1 MRLPISRELLLILG
15 GAAVLALVPLGLSN
29 IYLLTLLFSIFTYAA
44 LAVGWNII
52 GGYTGYLSFGH
63 AAFFGVGGYTTALL
77 FANLGWSPFLT
88 TPLGGVVAALVALV
102 VGYPCLRLRGPY
114 FALVTLILALAVRV
128 VVLNV
133 EWTGGSSGLFLKI
146 PQMDALTNRILFYE
160 AMLAVLLVSV
170 LAAYWALRSKLGI
183 GLITIREDEEVAQTL
198 GINTTRL
205 KMAAFL
211 LSAFLAGMV
220 GGIFSYYRTYVY
232 PNIMFDL
239 NLSVLVVLMA
249 LFGGRQNWLGPVV
262 GALVI
267 SIVSEFLT
275 LQLGNEAARILFGL
289 LMVVVILYLPDG
301 LLAYVRP
308 RAKSKATGY
317 GFQVTGS
324 EQET

>member
-1 MRLPISRELLLILG
+1 MHWPISRELTVILVG
-15 GAAVLALVPLGLSN
+15 GALLAVVPLGLDN
-29 IYLLTLLFSIFTYAA
+29 IYLLTLLFTVFTYAA

-63 AAFFGVGGYTTALL
+63 AAFFGIGGYATALL

-88 TPLGGVVAALVALV
+88 TPLGGLLAALVALV

-114 FALVTLILALAVRV
+114 FALVTLILALAARA

-146 PQMDALTNRILFYE
+146 PEMDALANRILFYE
-160 AMLAVLLVSV
+160 AMLAVLLVSA
-170 LAAYWALRSKLGI
+170 LAAYGVLHSKLGI

-198 GINTTRL
+198 GIDATRL

-232 PNIMFDL
+232 PNVMFDL
-239 NLSVLVVLMA
+239 NLSVMVVLMA
-249 LFGGRQNWLGPVV
+249 LFGGRQTWLGPVV
-262 GALVI
+262 GAAVLSV
-267 SIVSEFLT
+267 VSEFLT
-275 LQLGNEAARILFGL
+275 LQMGNEAARVLFGL
-289 LMVVVILYLPDG
+289 LMVVVVLYLPDG
-301 LLAYVRP
+301 LLSCVRP
-308 RAKSKATGY
+308 RAKPSSY
-317 GFQVTGS
+317 GLQVPS
-324 EQET
+324 NERNL

>member
-1 MRLPISRELLLILG
+1 MRLSISRELLVILG
-15 GAAVLALVPLGLSN
+15 GAALLALVPLGLDN
-29 IYLLTLLFSIFTYAA
+29 IYLTTLLFTIFTYAA

-63 AAFFGVGGYTTALL
+63 AAFFGIGGYTTALL
-77 FANLGWSPFLT
+77 FQNLGWSPFVM
-88 TPLGGVVAALVALV
+88 TPFGGVVAAIVAGV

-146 PQMDALTNRILFYE
+146 PEMDALASRVMFYE
-160 AMLAVLLVSV
+160 AMLAVLLLSV

-183 GLITIREDEEVAQTL
+183 GLTTIREDEEVAQTL
-198 GINTTRL
+198 GINATRL

-220 GGIFSYYRTYVY
+220 GGIFSYYRTYVH
-232 PNIMFDL
+232 PNVMFDV

-249 LFGGRQNWLGPVV
+249 LFGGRQTWVGPIV
-262 GALVI
+262 GAVVI
-267 SIVSEFLT
+267 SVVSEFLT
-275 LQLGNEAARILFGL
+275 LQMGNEAARVLFGL

-308 RAKSKATGY
+308 RRKKTTSQLADSPITN
-317 GFQVTGS
+317 
-324 EQET
+324 